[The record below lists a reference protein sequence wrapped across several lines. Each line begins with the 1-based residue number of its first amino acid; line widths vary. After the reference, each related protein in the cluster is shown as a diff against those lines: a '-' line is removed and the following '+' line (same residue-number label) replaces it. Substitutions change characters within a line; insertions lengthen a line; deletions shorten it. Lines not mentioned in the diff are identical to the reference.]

1 MREEW
6 LDTRCLYIS
15 AIGICFTKVI
25 GSLSCCCDVIAIS
38 KAVNSVLDVIERR
51 IESLR

>member
-15 AIGICFTKVI
+15 AVRICFTKAVVLCS
-25 GSLSCCCDVIAIS
+25 GCDVIAITWT
-38 KAVNSVLDVIERR
+38 VNSVLDVIERR
-51 IESLR
+51 IEPLR

>member
-15 AIGICFTKVI
+15 AVSVGLAKVI
-25 GSLSCCCDVIAIS
+25 GTLRRCCDVIAIS
-38 KAVNSVLDVIERR
+38 KTVNSVLDVIERR
-51 IESLR
+51 IEPLR